1 MRRRTFVFAFALVF
15 VGVSAVILFVFK
27 KKLNITFSDELVTV
41 VKGDVDCRIIAEGEL
56 ESDKSNPV
64 MIPESVFEE
73 FAINDIK
80 IKYLAPEG
88 KVVEKGEII
97 ARLDDA
103 AFQDY
108 KEKQEKEIQEL
119 QASLDGMTEDTSSQ
133 LKDRRLALE
142 TAKLN
147 LKIMEIS
154 VDQSSFDPP
163 AAHEKMRLEYK
174 KSQLAYENS
183 LMSYKNLQTSLVA
196 KYKSQGEKLE
206 KLREEVK
213 TKTPGLSGLLNISSP
228 SGGIV
233 TYYKLPDGSKRL
245 RGSSVNNTD
254 RAVAI
259 VEDADNYVSKFYMDE
274 EYFSRL
280 KTGQH
285 LKIVMKS
292 NNVEAEATI
301 SYIHNRIEVI
311 NNRRSFMVEA
321 NIYMPKQNLLLNQ
334 TTVNIISLNS
344 LKNVL
349 YVPNSAVYSDNK
361 SAFVICEDMKRA
373 NVKIERGNEKF
384 TVIDSGLMEGQRIIN
399 NTSNPIIN
407 SDKN

>member
-1 MRRRTFVFAFALVF
+1 
-15 VGVSAVILFVFK
+15 
-27 KKLNITFSDELVTV
+27 
-41 VKGDVDCRIIAEGEL
+41 
-56 ESDKSNPV
+56 
-64 MIPESVFEE
+64 
-73 FAINDIK
+73 
-80 IKYLAPEG
+80 
-88 KVVEKGEII
+88 
-97 ARLDDA
+97 
-103 AFQDY
+103 
-108 KEKQEKEIQEL
+108 
-119 QASLDGMTEDTSSQ
+119 
-133 LKDRRLALE
+133 
-142 TAKLN
+142 
-147 LKIMEIS
+147 
-154 VDQSSFDPP
+154 
-163 AAHEKMRLEYK
+163 
-174 KSQLAYENS
+174 
-183 LMSYKNLQTSLVA
+183 MSYKNLQTSLVA